1 MRCVARSS
9 PGRRWVG
16 ALLLAALASLG
27 TACGHSASDVDPTLP
42 PPGTVNPDQFLF
54 DRGTAAMGRKH
65 YLEALEYF
73 RKIVD
78 SYPQSPRRAEAKL
91 GMGDAYLAQN
101 RIDSDILAINQY
113 REFLQFFPTHEKDD
127 YAQYQICVAQSR
139 QILSAERDQ
148 TATTEAVKQ
157 DQLFVDRYPSSAY
170 LPEVQKL
177 LRTAKDRLSD
187 HELKVGLFNFHLK
200 AYGGATDRF
209 NYLLANNPDYTNRDV
224 VYYYLAESLVAVKL
238 EPAAL
243 PYYEKVVTEFPNS
256 KYYEASKRRLAT
268 LKR

>member
-1 MRCVARSS
+1 VTKLTRTRLPRLTRVPA
-9 PGRRWVG
+9 VI
-16 ALLLAALASLG
+16 LAGLASLCVACH
-27 TACGHSASDVDPTLP
+27 TANVDPTMP

-54 DRGTAAMGRKH
+54 ERGTAAMAQKH
-65 YLEALEYF
+65 YLEAREYF

-91 GMGDAYLAQN
+91 GMGDSYVAEN
-101 RIDSDILAINQY
+101 KIDSDILAINEY
-113 REFLQFFPTHEKDD
+113 REFIQFFPTHPKDD
-127 YAQYQICVAQSR
+127 YAQDQICVAQAR

-157 DQLFVDRYPSSAY
+157 DDLFLDRYPASPYRPAV
-170 LPEVQKL
+170 ET
-177 LRTAKDRLSD
+177 LRRAALDRLSD
-187 HELKVGLFNFHLK
+187 HELRVGMFYFRLK
-200 AYGGATDRF
+200 GYGGATDRF
-209 NYLLANNPDYTNRDV
+209 NYLLAHDPDYTNRDV

-243 PYYEKVVTEFPNS
+243 PYYQKVVTEFPKS
-256 KYYEASKRRLAT
+256 KYVEASKKRIAQ

>member
-1 MRCVARSS
+1 LVSLCAACHSS
-9 PGRRWVG
+9 
-16 ALLLAALASLG
+16 S
-27 TACGHSASDVDPTLP
+27 VDPTLP

-65 YLEALEYF
+65 YLEAREYF

-91 GMGDAYLAQN
+91 GMGDSYVAEN
-101 RIDSDILAINQY
+101 RIDSDILAVNQY
-113 REFLQFFPTHEKDD
+113 HEFLQFFPTHPKDD
-127 YAQYQICVAQSR
+127 YAQYEICVAQAR
-139 QILSAERDQ
+139 EILSAERDQ
-148 TATTEAVKQ
+148 TATAEAVKQ
-157 DQLFVDRYPSSAY
+157 DEVFLDRYPASPY
-170 LPEVQKL
+170 RPDVEKL
-177 LRTAKDRLSD
+177 HRAAEDRVSD
-187 HELKVGLFNFHLK
+187 HELRVGMFYFRLK
-200 AYGGATDRF
+200 GFGGATDRF
-209 NYLLANNPDYTNRDV
+209 NYLLAHDPNYTNRDV

-256 KYYEASKRRLAT
+256 KYVEASKKRIAE